1 MSLSKKSTVEY
12 SVQEHQTEEAKSLDQ
27 SIQLAFTVRTS
38 LMITTTSN
46 NRNKRA
52 MSPLVLVGL
61 VALAVLFGG
70 LISVITL
77 ALLYWLSSRP
87 FGVDREGK
95 HGISQKDSSR
105 LGGTAIFVSVLL
117 FSVGAPW
124 LSDSV
129 ALLIE
134 LNEDEIGTIK
144 GYQWLACI
152 IGLVGLADD
161 FNFGLKPMHRMLLLF
176 ALSIAGF
183 VWTPEWL
190 PDLHRFSV
198 YSELLTIPLVT
209 IILSAFVLVGFT
221 NAANMVD
228 GANGLLGIVATV
240 FFLLV
245 YLLTNEPLYWAL
257 VLAISTFILF
267 NTVTGRIFMGDFG
280 AYTIGALIVLVA
292 YQVFNTQAVSIWLF
306 ASFLS
311 YPCVEIIRVMS
322 LRLLQ
327 GKSPIISDNNHLHNF
342 LHQFLLVRFESPLV
356 ANSITGALL
365 ASLSS
370 VLPLGLYTSD
380 LVTKSSSLWEWIF
393 VTQTGTFLLLA
404 FFLSNRE
411 ATSQTD

>member
-1 MSLSKKSTVEY
+1 MVYGFALAARLVST
-12 SVQEHQTEEAKSLDQ
+12 
-27 SIQLAFTVRTS
+27 TV
-38 LMITTTSN
+38 L
-46 NRNKRA
+46 RNKSEKVT
-52 MSPLVLVGL
+52 SPLVLPGL
-61 VALAVLFGG
+61 FILAVLFGG

-77 ALLYWLSSRP
+77 ALLYWLSSRR

-105 LGGTAIFVSVLL
+105 LGGIAIFVSVLL

-134 LNEDEIGTIK
+134 LNGDEIGTIN
-144 GYQWLACI
+144 GYQWLACV

-161 FNFGLKPMHRMLLLF
+161 TNFGIKPMQRMLLLF
-176 ALSIAGF
+176 AISIAGF
-183 VWTPEWL
+183 VWDPEWL

-221 NAANMVD
+221 NASNMVD
-228 GANGLLGIVATV
+228 GANGLLGIIATV
-240 FFLLV
+240 FFLFV

-267 NTVTGRIFMGDFG
+267 NMFTGRIFMGDFG
-280 AYTIGALIVLVA
+280 AYTIGALIVLVS
-292 YQVFNTQAVSIWLF
+292 YQVFNTEAVSIWLF

-311 YPCVEIIRVMS
+311 YPCVEIVRVMF
-322 LRLLQ
+322 LRMFH
-327 GKSPIISDNNHLHNF
+327 GKSPIYSDNNHLHNF
-342 LHQFLLVRFESPLV
+342 LHQFLLVRFKSPLV
-356 ANSITGALL
+356 ANSMTGFLL

-370 VLPLGLYTSD
+370 ILPLVLYLTE
-380 LVTKSSSLWEWIF
+380 LLTISSSLWEWIF
-393 VTQTGTFLLLA
+393 AMQAGTFLLLA
-404 FFLSNRE
+404 LVFRNRSNLSE
-411 ATSQTD
+411 YEPI

>member
-1 MSLSKKSTVEY
+1 MSTTVLSDKSEKVT
-12 SVQEHQTEEAKSLDQ
+12 
-27 SIQLAFTVRTS
+27 
-38 LMITTTSN
+38 
-46 NRNKRA
+46 
-52 MSPLVLVGL
+52 SPLVSPGL
-61 VALAVLFGG
+61 FILAVLFGG

-77 ALLYWLSSRP
+77 ALLYWLSSRR

-105 LGGTAIFVSVLL
+105 LGGIAIFVSVLL

-129 ALLIE
+129 AILIE
-134 LNEDEIGTIK
+134 LNGDEIDTIN
-144 GYQWLACI
+144 GYQWLACG
-152 IGLVGLADD
+152 IGLIGLADD
-161 FNFGLKPMHRMLLLF
+161 INFGIKPMHRMLLLF
-176 ALSIAGF
+176 TISIAGF
-183 VWTPEWL
+183 VWDPEWL

-221 NAANMVD
+221 NASNMVD
-228 GANGLLGIVATV
+228 GANGLLGIIATV
-240 FFLLV
+240 FFLFV

-322 LRLLQ
+322 LRVLQ
-327 GKSPIISDNNHLHNF
+327 GKSPLYSDNNHLHNF
-342 LHQFLLVRFESPLV
+342 LHQFLLVRFKSPLV
-356 ANSITGALL
+356 ANSITGVLL

-370 VLPLGLYTSD
+370 GLPLVLYTTETIGIASR
-380 LVTKSSSLWEWIF
+380 LWDWVFAIQALTF
-393 VTQTGTFLLLA
+393 VLLA
-404 FFLSNRE
+404 IFLRDST
-411 ATSQTD
+411 TSLKR

>member
-1 MSLSKKSTVEY
+1 MVYGFALTGLLVSTQVLSNKSERVT
-12 SVQEHQTEEAKSLDQ
+12 
-27 SIQLAFTVRTS
+27 
-38 LMITTTSN
+38 
-46 NRNKRA
+46 
-52 MSPLVLVGL
+52 SPLVLTGL
-61 VALAVLFGG
+61 FILAVLFGG
-70 LISVITL
+70 LISVMTL

-95 HGISQKDSSR
+95 HGISQKNSSR
-105 LGGTAIFVSVLL
+105 LGGIAIFVSVLL

-134 LNEDEIGTIK
+134 LNGDEISTIR
-144 GYQWLACI
+144 GYQWLACV

-161 FNFGLKPMHRMLLLF
+161 INFGIKPMRRMLLLF
-176 ALSIAGF
+176 AISIAGF
-183 VWTPEWL
+183 VWAPEWL

-198 YSELLTIPLVT
+198 SSELLTIPLVT

-228 GANGLLGIVATV
+228 GANGLLGIIATV

-280 AYTIGALIVLVA
+280 AYTIGALIVLVS
-292 YQVFNTQAVSIWLF
+292 YQVFNTEAVSVWLF

-311 YPCVEIIRVMS
+311 YPCVEIIRVIS
-322 LRLLQ
+322 LRMLQ
-327 GKSPIISDNNHLHNF
+327 GKSPVYSDNNHLHNF
-342 LHQFLLVRFESPLV
+342 LHQFLSVRFKSPLI
-356 ANSITGALL
+356 ANSMTGFLL

-370 VLPLGLYTSD
+370 VLPLVLYLTE
-380 LVTKSSSLWEWIF
+380 LLTISSPLWAWIF
-393 VTQTGTFLLLA
+393 AMQAGTFLLLA
-404 FFLSNRE
+404 LVIHKRSKLLE
-411 ATSQTD
+411 D

>member
-1 MSLSKKSTVEY
+1 VSATVLPHKSERV
-12 SVQEHQTEEAKSLDQ
+12 A
-27 SIQLAFTVRTS
+27 
-38 LMITTTSN
+38 
-46 NRNKRA
+46 
-52 MSPLVLVGL
+52 SPLVLSGL
-61 VALAVLFGG
+61 VILAVLFGG
-70 LISVITL
+70 LISVVTL

-105 LGGTAIFVSVLL
+105 LGGIAIFISVLL

-134 LNEDEIGTIK
+134 LDGDEIDSIR
-144 GYQWLACI
+144 GYHWLACM

-161 FNFGLKPMHRMLLLF
+161 VNLGLKPMQRMLLLF
-176 ALSIAGF
+176 AISIAGF
-183 VWTPEWL
+183 IWAPEWL
-190 PDLHRFSV
+190 PDLNRFSV

-209 IILSAFVLVGFT
+209 IMLSAFVLVGFT
-221 NAANMVD
+221 NATNMVD
-228 GANGLLGIVATV
+228 GANGLLGIIATA
-240 FFLLV
+240 FFLFV

-267 NTVTGRIFMGDFG
+267 NIVTGRIFMGDFG
-280 AYTIGALIVLVA
+280 AYAIGALIVLVS

-311 YPCVEIIRVMS
+311 YPCVEIIRVMT
-322 LRLLQ
+322 LRILQ
-327 GKSPIISDNNHLHNF
+327 EKSPIISDNNHLHNF

-356 ANSITGALL
+356 ANSITGLFL
-365 ASLSS
+365 ACLSS
-370 VLPLGLYTSD
+370 VIPLVLYTTN
-380 LVTKSSSLWEWIF
+380 LVGISSALWEWIF
-393 VTQTGTFLLLA
+393 ATQTGTFLLLA
-404 FFLSNRE
+404 FFLSNRG